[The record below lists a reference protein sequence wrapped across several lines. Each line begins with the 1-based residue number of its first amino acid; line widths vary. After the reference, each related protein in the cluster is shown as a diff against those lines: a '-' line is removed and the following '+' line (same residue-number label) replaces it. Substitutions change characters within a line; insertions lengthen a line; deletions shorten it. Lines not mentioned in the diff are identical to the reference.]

1 MPLAGHGLRPT
12 PLRPRAGR
20 PQLKRDPLGCY
31 DLQMPIPPPGDF
43 SQRAHEV
50 AEDLFEDIAEDL
62 SPLARDQAQY
72 HLDSSDVTLNYEEAV
87 LWVKE
92 SVDAGHPNVRHF
104 IEQLAPVVIVNL
116 AAFQDPDS
124 QFHP

>member
-1 MPLAGHGLRPT
+1 
-12 PLRPRAGR
+12 
-20 PQLKRDPLGCY
+20 
-31 DLQMPIPPPGDF
+31 MPILPPGDF
-43 SQRAHEV
+43 SQRAREV

-62 SPLARDQAQY
+62 SPLATDQAQY
-72 HLDSSDVTLNYEEAV
+72 HLDGSDVTLNYEEAV
-87 LWVKE
+87 QWVKE

-116 AAFQDPDS
+116 AAFEDPDS